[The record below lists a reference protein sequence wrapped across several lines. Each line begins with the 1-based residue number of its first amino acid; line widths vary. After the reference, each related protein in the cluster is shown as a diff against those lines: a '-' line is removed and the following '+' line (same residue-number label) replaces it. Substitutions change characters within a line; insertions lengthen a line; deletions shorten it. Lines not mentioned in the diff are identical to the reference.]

1 MTHHSFSEEE
11 KLILKD
17 IRLLYDHIRHLQSDI
32 LYLSM
37 KVGVDLEEGE
47 NEQSE

>member
-1 MTHHSFSEEE
+1 MKHHSFSEEE

-37 KVGVDLEEGE
+37 IVGADLEEGE
-47 NEQSE
+47 DEKE